1 MKLFLASQNP
11 LDLKAMATRRSG
23 HEGQLTPAYY
33 LRAELDDPH
42 LHPLLDAL
50 APSNKGLA
58 PCLAYFTVTGL
69 GQMMITITAT
79 EVEYSA
85 GLKLPK

>member
-23 HEGQLTPAYY
+23 HEGQLTPAYD
-33 LRAELDDPH
+33 LRAELDKSH

-50 APSNKGLA
+50 APSNKG
-58 PCLAYFTVTGL
+58 PCAVPRLFHGNRAGTDDDHDYRHRGGIL
-69 GQMMITITAT
+69 SG
-79 EVEYSA
+79 VET
-85 GLKLPK
+85 P